1 LTTTLSIIIPVYN
14 EQEAL
19 RQRLQRL
26 QALPC
31 DECLFVDGGSSDGS
45 GEFLQQA
52 GVAWLRSG
60 KGRAVQMN
68 HGATHSTG
76 DLLLFLHIDTD
87 ISAAAI
93 TAMRQAMEDE
103 GVCGG
108 RFDVRFD
115 DLRWPFRMI
124 ATMMNLRSRI
134 SRISTG
140 DQALFVRR
148 TVFEPMGGFPE
159 QPLMEDIAFSRQLK
173 QQGSIACLRHTVT
186 TSARR
191 WQHHGIARTILLMW
205 KLRWW
210 YWRGVDVHTLARMY
224 RDAR

>member
-1 LTTTLSIIIPVYN
+1 MTPRLSIIIPVYN
-14 EQEAL
+14 EHEAL
-19 RQRLQRL
+19 RLRLHSL

-45 GEFLQQA
+45 GEYLQQA

-68 HGATHSTG
+68 HGAAHSTG
-76 DLLLFLHIDTD
+76 DLLLFLHMDTD
-87 ISAAAI
+87 ISATAI
-93 TAMRQAMEDE
+93 TGMRQAMDDE
-103 GVCGG
+103 QVCGG

-115 DLRWPFRMI
+115 DPRWPFRMI

-134 SRISTG
+134 TRISTG

-148 TVFEPMGGFPE
+148 RIFERMGGFPE
-159 QPLMEDIAFSRQLK
+159 QPLMEDITFCRQLK
-173 QQGSIACLRHTVT
+173 QQGDIACLRHTVT

-205 KLRWW
+205 KLRWC
-210 YWRGVDVHTLARMY
+210 YWRGVDVHILARMY